1 MQYYALDPNAL
12 LGGILAE
19 DESQQIVQL
28 ALQKG
33 NEIPPYCA
41 NAVILLIVF
50 AGRAEII
57 TQQEKYTAA
66 QYDIIRLAANERH
79 RISALEDNTLILAVK
94 QFVAA

>member
-19 DESQQIVQL
+19 DETQQIVQL

-66 QYDIIRLAANERH
+66 QYDIIRLAANEHH